1 MKGFQKNGLTLT
13 SIGLALGVS
22 AGAVTLEGCDEEGGL
37 CGPCGSVAEGSVGI
51 SGNAQLDGFFQ
62 AVADLD
68 AAFGTVNANFDAEF
82 RALADAWGYAD
93 VVGEGE
99 ITADIVAEVMGRI
112 EADIQG
118 AVEGGISIS
127 YAPPQCSANVNV
139 AVEAQANCEAQAGC
153 DVDVDPGMVAV
164 ECEGTC
170 EGSCS
175 GECSGSVSCQ
185 VAGGI
190 ECSGSCSGTC
200 ELEAAAMCEGTCN
213 GTCDGTCEG
222 EVSTGEGGE
231 ARCEGK
237 CNGMC
242 QGTCEL
248 SAGGSCSGTCHGEC
262 VTETPS
268 AECMAEATCSGSC
281 EGECSGSC
289 KGEAT
294 PPSASA
300 ECEASADCQASASAQ
315 ASANVECTPPS
326 LEMQFNFAAELQG
339 DLGAQAEF
347 RAKINAL
354 RVHGAAILQGFAR
367 LKGLVDGDFGGGVM
381 VEPPVAQIQASIE
394 GIVDAAASGEFNVP
408 AGRIQC
414 VVPALQESVELLGG
428 FAANAAGTIEAQA
441 EFSASLFSSIGG

>member
-1 MKGFQKNGLTLT
+1 MNGLQKNGLTLT

-22 AGAVTLEGCDEEGGL
+22 AGAVTLEGCDDGGGL

-51 SGNAQLDGFFQ
+51 SGNAQLDGFFK

-68 AAFGTVNANFDAEF
+68 AAIGTVDANFNAEF
-82 RALADAWGYAD
+82 RALADAWGHADLVGEGDISAD
-93 VVGEGE
+93 VV
-99 ITADIVAEVMGRI
+99 AQVMAEI
-112 EADIQG
+112 EADIAA

-127 YAPPQCSANVNV
+127 YAPPECSANVNV
-139 AVEAQANCEAQAGC
+139 AVEAQARCEAQAGC

-170 EGSCS
+170 EGTCS
-175 GECSGSVSCQ
+175 GECSGAVSCQ

-190 ECSGSCSGTC
+190 SCSGTCNGTC
-200 ELEAAAMCEGTCN
+200 ELEAAAECEGTCN
-213 GTCDGTCEG
+213 GTCNGTCQG
-222 EVSTGEGGE
+222 ELSNEGGQ

-237 CNGMC
+237 CEGTC
-242 QGTCEL
+242 EGTCEL
-248 SAGGSCSGTCHGEC
+248 SAGGSCEGTCHGEC

-326 LEMQFNFAAELQG
+326 LEMQFEYAAALAG
-339 DLGAQAEF
+339 DIGAQAEF

-367 LKGLVDGDFGGGVM
+367 LRGLIDGDFGGGVM
-381 VEPPVAQIQASIE
+381 VEPPLVQIRTSIE
-394 GIVDAAASGEFNVP
+394 GIIDAGISGDIDVP

-414 VVPALQESVELLGG
+414 VIPAMRDSVTLLGE
-428 FAANAAGTIEAQA
+428 FATNAAGTLEAQA
-441 EFSASLFSSIGG
+441 RFSASLFTSIGG